1 MTDDRALADVDFIL
15 SHAERL
21 VKVATMCVVS
31 FGLAEGLN
39 DALRTEPADRDQWKQ
54 AAAGLQD
61 GVLMMA
67 ALRSALLLDADE
79 SKVSFQA
86 IYRRLKENSTR
97 EELVARLSSKHGLD
111 DIFPPS
117 RESQIEKFMLVY
129 SEINWAAH
137 SRLTHFRNL
146 GIAHLTI
153 QKMSKSIT
161 FDELKEFVSIISRLA
176 IILQQLCHTS
186 TALQEWML
194 EDYRETARDTFL
206 AALGVEKAP
215 HQVGIK

>member
-1 MTDDRALADVDFIL
+1 MIDEQALADVDFIL
-15 SHAERL
+15 SHSERL
-21 VKVATMCVVS
+21 VKFATMCVVS

-39 DALRTEPADRDQWKQ
+39 DTLRTEPTASEQWLQ

-79 SKVSFQA
+79 SKVSFQT
-86 IYRRLKENSTR
+86 IFHRLKKPGTR
-97 EELVARLSSKHGLD
+97 EALIGRLSAKHGLD
-111 DIFPPS
+111 DFFPPF

-153 QKMSKSIT
+153 QRMSKSIT

-176 IILQQLCHTS
+176 IIRS
-186 TALQEWML
+186 
-194 EDYRETARDTFL
+194 
-206 AALGVEKAP
+206 VAP
-215 HQVGIK
+215 DRA